1 MRRIIAILAVLVLF
15 GPTAALADLCGS
27 NTERVYTLAASTVT
41 TVGTGLSGRKQIT
54 VCSSNAN
61 TATSIVQCRGDGTS
75 VTLGDSNVGI
85 QLARGQCRVFGS
97 PASVAISC
105 VSNESA
111 VVVKTEECTGTAP
124 PPAVVNGPPAS
135 TSVTGSVT
143 ANQGSAGSTAWPV
156 AGSGTAGTPAGGVLS
171 VQGVASGTP
180 IPMSSA
186 FSGPVTATWTSAT
199 TVDTAIQI
207 STDGFTT
214 VGVQEEKTGSITL
227 GTIIFQ
233 VSDSATGPWSTIS
246 AGRVKGEQ
254 VDESYALSGTSA
266 SWQVFVS
273 GFKYFQVKLS
283 VAITNTGSVALSI
296 MASQAGMKPD
306 TGIVIG
312 SKAPNTVLAGSNSLQ
327 VLPATSLTASPSG
340 LTDNYEQQL
349 SMTQTGNLRTT
360 PAGARAGVTSE
371 CLVVT
376 TVGGTPCPATP
387 LASRRGVKLVNT
399 GPNPIYCALG
409 ASVPVVL
416 LADPILP
423 TGWATYEAG
432 PAVPITCIAA
442 TASQLTTAA
451 TIVSELAQ

>member
-1 MRRIIAILAVLVLF
+1 MRKIPILL
-15 GPTAALADLCGS
+15 AALLFAIFPAL
-27 NTERVYTLAASTVT
+27 TLAIDVT
-41 TVGTGLSGRKQIT
+41 G
-54 VCSSNAN
+54 
-61 TATSIVQCRGDGTS
+61 
-75 VTLGDSNVGI
+75 
-85 QLARGQCRVFGS
+85 
-97 PASVAISC
+97 
-105 VSNESA
+105 
-111 VVVKTEECTGTAP
+111 TGTAGAP
-124 PPAVVNGPPAS
+124 H
-135 TSVTGSVT
+135 
-143 ANQGSAGSTAWPV
+143 
-156 AGSGTAGTPAGGVLS
+156 GGVLS
-171 VQGVASGTP
+171 IQGVGSGSP
-180 IPMSSA
+180 IPTSSA
-186 FSGPVTATWTSAT
+186 FSGPITTTWTSAT
-199 TVDTAIQI
+199 AINTALQI

-214 VGVQEEKTGSITL
+214 VGVQIAKTGTITL
-227 GTIIFQ
+227 GTVVFQ
-233 VSDSATGPWSTIS
+233 VSNLATGPWSTIS
-246 AGRVKGEQ
+246 AGRTKGEQ
-254 VDESYALSGTSA
+254 VDESFALSAISTTDPTA
-266 SWQVFVS
+266 WQVFVS
-273 GFKYFQVKLS
+273 GYKFFQVKLS
-283 VAITNTGSVALSI
+283 VAITNTGSAALSI
-296 MASQAGMKPD
+296 MASQAGTKPG

-360 PAGARAGVTSE
+360 AAGARAGVTSE

-423 TGWATYEAG
+423 TGWVTYEAG
-432 PAVPITCIAA
+432 PAVPVTCIAA